1 MFEEGARLDDIL
13 NVFKRPTLDD
23 KDDKKNRRIED
34 TVIRYD
40 STKSLGED
48 SVKFD
53 FTRNSGALL

>member
-23 KDDKKNRRIED
+23 KDDKKNRRIAD

-53 FTRNSGALL
+53 FTRNSGVLL

>member
-23 KDDKKNRRIED
+23 KDDKKNRRIAD